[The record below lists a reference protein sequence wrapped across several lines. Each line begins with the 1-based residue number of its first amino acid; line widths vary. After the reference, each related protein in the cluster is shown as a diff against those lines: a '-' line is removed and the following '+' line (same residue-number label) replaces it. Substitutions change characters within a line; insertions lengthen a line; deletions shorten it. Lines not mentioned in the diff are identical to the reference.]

1 MFKIYKIDC
10 TIEPKKFEPLN
21 NGVWYYNFDIDSEVI
36 TEPIMGDEENL
47 REITRYKYGQV
58 RVLGEPT
65 INKCYEAMLKSYLN
79 EDGTSLWSIV
89 NSPAKTDEAV
99 QLAENLYEL
108 VEIDFGV
115 KEKPTEL
122 EVAKRNAIKAIDT
135 YDVSMDVNSFFLN
148 GLQVWLDKSTRVG
161 LMNSLNIEKTAGKET
176 STIWFGN
183 IKLDVN
189 TEAAIQMLSALEL
202 YALKCYNKTAE
213 HKVNIENMTS
223 VEDVVNYD
231 FTEGYPD
238 KLNFNI

>member
-1 MFKIYKIDC
+1 MFKTNKIDC
-10 TIEPKKFEPLN
+10 TIEPKKFESLN

-135 YDVSMDVNSFFLN
+135 YDASMDVNSFFLN

-161 LMNSLNIEKTAGKET
+161 LMNSLNIEKTSGKET
-176 STIWFGN
+176 STLWFGN
-183 IKLDVN
+183 IKLDIN

-223 VEDVVNYD
+223 VEDVVNYN

>member
-1 MFKIYKIDC
+1 MFKTNKIDC
-10 TIEPKKFEPLN
+10 TIEPKKFESLN

-176 STIWFGN
+176 STLWFGN
-183 IKLDVN
+183 IKLDIN

-223 VEDVVNYD
+223 VEDITNYN

>member
-1 MFKIYKIDC
+1 MFKTNKIDC
-10 TIEPKKFEPLN
+10 TIEPKKFESLN

-135 YDVSMDVNSFFLN
+135 YDASMDVNSFFLN

-161 LMNSLNIEKTAGKET
+161 LMNSLNIEKTSGKET
-176 STIWFGN
+176 STLWFGN
-183 IKLDVN
+183 IKLDIN

-223 VEDVVNYD
+223 VEDITNYN

>member
-1 MFKIYKIDC
+1 MFKTNKIDC
-10 TIEPKKFEPLN
+10 TIEPKKFESLN

-135 YDVSMDVNSFFLN
+135 HDASMDVNSFFLN

-176 STIWFGN
+176 STLWFGN
-183 IKLDVN
+183 IKLDIN

-223 VEDVVNYD
+223 VEDVVNYN

>member
-10 TIEPKKFEPLN
+10 TIEPKKFESLN

-148 GLQVWLDKSTRVG
+148 GLQVWLDKPTRVG

-176 STIWFGN
+176 STLWFGN
-183 IKLDVN
+183 IKLDIN

-223 VEDVVNYD
+223 VEDVVNYN

>member
-1 MFKIYKIDC
+1 MFKTNKIDC
-10 TIEPKKFEPLN
+10 TIEPKKFESLN

-135 YDVSMDVNSFFLN
+135 YDASMDVNSFFLN

-161 LMNSLNIEKTAGKET
+161 LMNSLNIEKTSGKET
-176 STIWFGN
+176 STLWFGN
-183 IKLDVN
+183 IKLDIN

-223 VEDVVNYD
+223 VEDVVNYN

-238 KLNFNI
+238 KLNFSI

>member
-10 TIEPKKFEPLN
+10 TIEPKKFESLN

-176 STIWFGN
+176 STLWFGN
-183 IKLDVN
+183 IKLDIN

-213 HKVNIENMTS
+213 HKVNIKNMTS
-223 VEDVVNYD
+223 VEDITNYN

-238 KLNFNI
+238 KLNFSI

>member
-1 MFKIYKIDC
+1 MFKTNKIDC
-10 TIEPKKFEPLN
+10 TIEPKKFESLN

-148 GLQVWLDKSTRVG
+148 GLQVWLDKPTRVG

-176 STIWFGN
+176 STLWFGN
-183 IKLDVN
+183 IKLDIN

-213 HKVNIENMTS
+213 HKVNIKNMTS
-223 VEDVVNYD
+223 VEDVVNYN

>member
-1 MFKIYKIDC
+1 MFKTNKIDC
-10 TIEPKKFEPLN
+10 TIEPKKFESLN

-135 YDVSMDVNSFFLN
+135 YDASMDVNSFFLN

-161 LMNSLNIEKTAGKET
+161 LMNSLNIEKTSGKET
-176 STIWFGN
+176 STLWFGN
-183 IKLDVN
+183 IKLDIN

-223 VEDVVNYD
+223 VEDIVNYN

-238 KLNFNI
+238 KLNFSI

>member
-1 MFKIYKIDC
+1 MFKTNKIDC
-10 TIEPKKFEPLN
+10 TIEPKKFESLN

-135 YDVSMDVNSFFLN
+135 YDASMDVNSFFLN

-176 STIWFGN
+176 STLWFGN
-183 IKLDVN
+183 IKLDIN

-223 VEDVVNYD
+223 VEDVVNYN

>member
-1 MFKIYKIDC
+1 MFKTNKIDC
-10 TIEPKKFEPLN
+10 IIEPKKFESLN

-135 YDVSMDVNSFFLN
+135 YDASMDVNSFFLN

-176 STIWFGN
+176 STLWFGN
-183 IKLDVN
+183 IKLDIN

-223 VEDVVNYD
+223 VEDVVNYN

-238 KLNFNI
+238 KLNFSI

>member
-1 MFKIYKIDC
+1 MFKTNKIDC
-10 TIEPKKFEPLN
+10 TIEPKKFESLN

-89 NSPAKTDEAV
+89 NSPAKTDEVV

-135 YDVSMDVNSFFLN
+135 YDASMDVNSFFLN

-161 LMNSLNIEKTAGKET
+161 LMNSLNIEKTSGKET
-176 STIWFGN
+176 STLWFGN
-183 IKLDVN
+183 IKLDIN

-223 VEDVVNYD
+223 VEDITNYN